1 MGLAENHLLVGLP
14 SAVIE
19 RVRNLCEIKKYKQ
32 NELVAAREDE
42 GRSVF
47 LVLSGTYSVE
57 TRVTNEQELRFADIS
72 ENEFFGEM
80 AAIDRLPRSADVRCR
95 IDGEVAELK
104 AESFEQ
110 LLLTEPQITLRLLKL
125 FTNRLRQSN
134 QRLQDF
140 STTPPNERVI
150 QQIIRLVRPSPDQT
164 GQWIISPTPKHDE
177 IAAWTGTS
185 KEFVSSIL
193 GKLIHEHIIVRK
205 NKDMIVLDLYSLK
218 NLASN

>member
-1 MGLAENHLLVGLP
+1 MGLADNHLLVGLP

-95 IDGEVAELK
+95 IEGEVAELK

>member
-19 RVRNLCEIKKYKQ
+19 HVGNLCEIKKYKQ

-42 GRSVF
+42 SRSIF

-57 TRVTNEQELRFADIS
+57 TQVTNEQELRFADIS